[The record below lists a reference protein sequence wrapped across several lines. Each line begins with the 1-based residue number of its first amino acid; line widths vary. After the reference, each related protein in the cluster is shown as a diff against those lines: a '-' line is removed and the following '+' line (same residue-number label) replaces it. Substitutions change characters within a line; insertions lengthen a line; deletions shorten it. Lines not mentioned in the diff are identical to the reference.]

1 MISLF
6 IDIIT
11 EFSDVDS
18 DEDSESEYDECE
30 ELTLEEENV
39 EWCNPDRATDARLH
53 ILVMFLCKIFIES
66 NPTRTKK
73 KFVKKTIEDRLKPW
87 MFIQTWSDNIFRR
100 QFRMSRSR
108 YYLLMRK
115 IVNIYPGPYAQ
126 GAKNYSYSCQQ
137 GDNSRGS
144 HFPLEIKLCVTLR
157 LLAGASYLDM
167 IWY

>member
-6 IDIIT
+6 IDIIM

-53 ILVMFLCKIFIES
+53 ILVMFLCKIFIGS

-73 KFVKKTIEDRLKPW
+73 KFVRRTIEDRLKPW
-87 MFIQTWSDNIFRR
+87 MFIETWSDNIFRR
-100 QFRMSRSR
+100 QFRMSRNSGHPTAQNN
-108 YYLLMRK
+108 K
-115 IVNIYPGPYAQ
+115 IFQGP
-126 GAKNYSYSCQQ
+126 
-137 GDNSRGS
+137 
-144 HFPLEIKLCVTLR
+144 
-157 LLAGASYLDM
+157 
-167 IWY
+167 